1 MEIHDNDNTRWAPM
15 IVRNGVTSPHL
26 YMVTGHDGVH
36 LAGVFRGSSWSVYQ
50 RPNANLTLCCQE
62 HARDEF

>member
-15 IVRNGVTSPHL
+15 IVRKGVISPHL
-26 YMVTGHDGVH
+26 YMVPGHD
-36 LAGVFRGSSWSVYQ
+36 VFRGSSWSVYQ